1 MRTAVRF
8 VVVLGLICL
17 AMGGGV
23 AVLYATF
30 KERIEV
36 KEQEQIRLALREVLP
51 EGRVEPMPGSAEK
64 THTGWTV
71 YRATADDDGEAL
83 GYAAHGRAQGY
94 SSTVKVLVGVA
105 PDVRTIRR
113 VVVLDQQE
121 TPGLGANVSVS
132 ESSYTLWQKIGVQ
145 PASEPERRFNRFL
158 DQFAADAEGN
168 PRTVDALAGIDA
180 MTAATITSDAVKTA
194 VRGAVDDIRA
204 AIGKETSRG
213 GP

>member
-8 VVVLGLICL
+8 VAVLGAICL
-17 AMGGGV
+17 VMGGGV

-51 EGRVEPMPGSAEK
+51 EGTVDEMPGSAEK
-64 THTGWTV
+64 TQSGEKV
-71 YRATADDDGEAL
+71 YRATDGDGNAL

-105 PDVRTIRR
+105 PDVRTLRS

-132 ESSYTLWQKIGVQ
+132 RSSYNFWQKIGIQ
-145 PASEPERRFNRFL
+145 PADEPERRFNPFL
-158 DQFAADAEGN
+158 DQFSS
-168 PRTVDALAGIDA
+168 RRLDALAGIDA

-204 AIGKETSRG
+204 AIGKELPSGR
-213 GP
+213 P